1 MNGKTNYPRSGSG
14 RHKLWNCSAGRQ
26 KNQKLKRSFHNANV
40 FEIRNCCYEEVK
52 ELRDVLG
59 G

>member
-1 MNGKTNYPRSGSG
+1 MECI
-14 RHKLWNCSAGRQ
+14 NCGTVQLERQ
-26 KNQKLKRSFHNANV
+26 RKNQKLKRSCYNANV
-40 FEIRNCCYEEVK
+40 FEIRNCCYDEVK